1 MIKEPCPD
9 VHEIGIFE
17 NYISMTVK
25 LDDETNGGG
34 NIATVKRC
42 STDANGFSIVR
53 AHNNPLLDTREY

>member
-25 LDDETNGGG
+25 LDDVTDSGG
-34 NIATVKRC
+34 NIATVK
-42 STDANGFSIVR
+42 
-53 AHNNPLLDTREY
+53 